1 MRYLSGS
8 IFLLFLLC
16 GSVYAYGGNEA
27 IGKELHILQAQVSKV
42 KVSGKVVDE
51 SGKPLSGANI
61 VENGTTNGVI
71 ADVNGDFTFFVTDNS
86 IITISF
92 IGYESQAIL
101 VRGQQYLYIKMS
113 EDALQLDGVVVTAL
127 GLKRKES
134 ALNYSVTQVAA
145 PNMITSLAGK
155 VAGMQVNKTSS
166 GLGSS
171 AKVLMRGVR
180 SVAGN
185 NQPLYVID
193 GVPVLNTSN
202 EQAFTAIGGTADA
215 GNRDGGDGISNLNP
229 EDVESI
235 SILKGSPA
243 AALYGSQS
251 ANGVILITTKK
262 GQEDHFLHQPH
273 LRQGLLSTRIPEHVW
288 REQRR
293 GELGRET
300 GYAGL

>member
-27 IGKELHILQAQVSKV
+27 IGKELHISQAQVSKV

-127 GLKRKES
+127 CME
-134 ALNYSVTQVAA
+134 
-145 PNMITSLAGK
+145 TS
-155 VAGMQVNKTSS
+155 
-166 GLGSS
+166 
-171 AKVLMRGVR
+171 
-180 SVAGN
+180 
-185 NQPLYVID
+185 
-193 GVPVLNTSN
+193 
-202 EQAFTAIGGTADA
+202 
-215 GNRDGGDGISNLNP
+215 
-229 EDVESI
+229 
-235 SILKGSPA
+235 
-243 AALYGSQS
+243 
-251 ANGVILITTKK
+251 
-262 GQEDHFLHQPH
+262 
-273 LRQGLLSTRIPEHVW
+273 
-288 REQRR
+288 
-293 GELGRET
+293 
-300 GYAGL
+300 